1 MQMSVK
7 RAYAVVVAAL
17 GLWLTPGHTQ
27 AAPEAKVTD
36 LSLECV
42 GKEAQT
48 TLMTCP
54 GGPAKFDAKQKR
66 AVAFK
71 SAPPPREVR
80 ERKDDVKPD
89 EEHVIW
95 PFDGEYWRDELG
107 FYRQTITSKW
117 GR

>member
-17 GLWLTPGHTQ
+17 GLWLTTGQVQ

-42 GKEAQT
+42 GKEAKT
-48 TLMTCP
+48 TMMTCP
-54 GGPAKFDAKQKR
+54 GGPAKFDGAKGKR

-80 ERKDDVKPD
+80 ERKDDV
-89 EEHVIW
+89 
-95 PFDGEYWRDELG
+95 
-107 FYRQTITSKW
+107 
-117 GR
+117 